1 MNHPKFTLR
10 KLSIGLVSLG
20 AGVALSGT
28 LYPQNTVTVYAET
41 PVTESTTL
49 EKNEE
54 IDNTS
59 SITRPIAVEDPKVVQ
74 ANENKEG
81 EVVDSSSIFCLAK
94 IECRICFS

>member
-1 MNHPKFTLR
+1 M
-10 KLSIGLVSLG
+10 
-20 AGVALSGT
+20 
-28 LYPQNTVTVYAET
+28 TVYAET

-81 EVVDSSSIFCLAK
+81 EVVDSSSIFCLTK